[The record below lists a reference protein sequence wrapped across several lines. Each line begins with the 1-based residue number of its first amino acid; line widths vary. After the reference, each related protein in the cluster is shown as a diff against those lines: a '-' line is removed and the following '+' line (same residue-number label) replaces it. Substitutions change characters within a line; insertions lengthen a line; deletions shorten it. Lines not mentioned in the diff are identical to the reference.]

1 MDLFYLFILGF
12 SKLDALV
19 FIDKNLAAPSV
30 LKFHPYDPHLAV
42 AEKESVRYCLVLVKL
57 ISINFR
63 QE

>member
-1 MDLFYLFILGF
+1 MDLFYRLILGF

-42 AEKESVRYCLVLVKL
+42 AEKESVR
-57 ISINFR
+57 
-63 QE
+63 

>member
-42 AEKESVRYCLVLVKL
+42 AEKESVRYRLVLVKL